1 MKSKFDTVI
10 KVIIVI
16 LIAVFLGLSFLTIQ
30 STNKKTLAM
39 AQRGTGQGAMP
50 PQSQGMPPQ
59 GNSAQISSDNA
70 KIQANSISVSVKK
83 MERETIQSTIKV
95 TGDISSTSEIN
106 IYPDTSGKI
115 TRILKNIGEN
125 VSKGE
130 IIAYIDPS
138 KPGSAYAANPVIAT
152 ISGTIIDLPKNIGDT
167 VNNSTT
173 IATIGSLTDL
183 KITTHVAEKYSAFL
197 KPNLP
202 AYVSISS
209 NPEKFEATTFKI
221 SPVVNKTNR
230 TILVELKFDKYNK
243 IFKPGMFATVDLVI
257 QEEKNTFVIPK
268 KAIKNFNNKSTVFIV
283 DENNQAK
290 RVEITTGIS
299 NDSDI
304 AVTSGLEK
312 GMQVI
317 TAGSVTEGSFVKI
330 VGSKWQ

>member
-39 AQRGTGQGAMP
+39 AQRGTGQ
-50 PQSQGMPPQ
+50 SGMPPQ
-59 GNSAQISSDNA
+59 AQGMAPQGNSSSKPSDNA
-70 KIQANSISVSVKK
+70 KIQANTISVSVKT

-115 TRILKNIGEN
+115 TRILKNIGQS

-130 IIAYIDPS
+130 IIAYVDPS
-138 KPGSAYAANPVIAT
+138 KPGSAYAVSPVTAT
-152 ISGTIIDLPKNIGDT
+152 ISGTIIDLPINIGDT

-183 KITTHVAEKYSAFL
+183 KITTYVAEKYSAYL

-209 NPEKFEATTFKI
+209 NPEKFKATTFKI

-230 TILVELKFDKYNK
+230 TVLVELKFDKYNK

-299 NDSDI
+299 NDLDI

-330 VGSKWQ
+330 VGSK

>member
-39 AQRGTGQGAMP
+39 AQRGTGQ
-50 PQSQGMPPQ
+50 SGMPPQ
-59 GNSAQISSDNA
+59 AQGMAPQGNSSSKPSDNA

-183 KITTHVAEKYSAFL
+183 KITTHVAEKYSAYL

>member
-39 AQRGTGQGAMP
+39 AQRGAGQ
-50 PQSQGMPPQ
+50 SGMPPQ
-59 GNSAQISSDNA
+59 AQGMAPQGNSSSKPSDNA

-183 KITTHVAEKYSAFL
+183 KITTHVAEKYSAYL

-209 NPEKFEATTFKI
+209 NPEKFKATTFKI

-230 TILVELKFDKYNK
+230 TVLVELKFDKYNK

>member
-59 GNSAQISSDNA
+59 WNSSSNPSDNA
-70 KIQANSISVSVKK
+70 KIQANTISVSVKK

-330 VGSKWQ
+330 VGSK

>member
-59 GNSAQISSDNA
+59 WNSSSNPSDNA
-70 KIQANSISVSVKK
+70 KIQANTISVSVKK

-183 KITTHVAEKYSAFL
+183 KITTHVAEKYSAYL

-330 VGSKWQ
+330 VGSK

>member
-50 PQSQGMPPQ
+50 PQVQGMPPQ
-59 GNSAQISSDNA
+59 GNSAQISSENA

>member
-330 VGSKWQ
+330 VGSK

>member
-39 AQRGTGQGAMP
+39 AQRGTGQGVMP
-50 PQSQGMPPQ
+50 PQAQEMPPQ
-59 GNSAQISSDNA
+59 GNSAQISSENA

-330 VGSKWQ
+330 VGSK

>member
-1 MKSKFDTVI
+1 MLCVWLNYFWKSFCCRHHE
-10 KVIIVI
+10 
-16 LIAVFLGLSFLTIQ
+16 FYS
-30 STNKKTLAM
+30 
-39 AQRGTGQGAMP
+39 
-50 PQSQGMPPQ
+50 
-59 GNSAQISSDNA
+59 
-70 KIQANSISVSVKK
+70 
-83 MERETIQSTIKV
+83 
-95 TGDISSTSEIN
+95 
-106 IYPDTSGKI
+106 
-115 TRILKNIGEN
+115 
-125 VSKGE
+125 
-130 IIAYIDPS
+130 
-138 KPGSAYAANPVIAT
+138 
-152 ISGTIIDLPKNIGDT
+152 

-183 KITTHVAEKYSAFL
+183 KITTHVADNYSAFL

-312 GMQVI
+312 GMQFI

>member
-59 GNSAQISSDNA
+59 GNSAQISSENA

-317 TAGSVTEGSFVKI
+317 TAGSVTEGFFVKI
-330 VGSKWQ
+330 VGSK

>member
-59 GNSAQISSDNA
+59 WNSSSNPSDNA
-70 KIQANSISVSVKK
+70 KIQANTISVSVKK

-230 TILVELKFDKYNK
+230 TILVELKFYKYNK

-330 VGSKWQ
+330 VGSK

>member
-50 PQSQGMPPQ
+50 PQTQGMPPQ
-59 GNSAQISSDNA
+59 GNSAQISSENA

>member
-39 AQRGTGQGAMP
+39 AQRGTGQGVMP
-50 PQSQGMPPQ
+50 PQAQGMPPQ
-59 GNSAQISSDNA
+59 GNSAQISSENA

-115 TRILKNIGEN
+115 TRILKNIGQS

-330 VGSKWQ
+330 VGSK

>member
-59 GNSAQISSDNA
+59 GNSAQISSENA

-115 TRILKNIGEN
+115 TRILKNIGQS

-130 IIAYIDPS
+130 IIAYVDPS
-138 KPGSAYAANPVIAT
+138 KPGSAYAVSPVTAT
-152 ISGTIIDLPKNIGDT
+152 ISGTIIDLPINIGDT

-183 KITTHVAEKYSAFL
+183 KITTYVAEKYSAYL

-209 NPEKFEATTFKI
+209 NPEKFKATTFKI

-230 TILVELKFDKYNK
+230 TVLVELKFDKYNK

-283 DENNQAK
+283 DENNQAQ

-299 NDSDI
+299 NDLDI

-330 VGSKWQ
+330 VGSK

>member
-39 AQRGTGQGAMP
+39 TQRGAGQ
-50 PQSQGMPPQ
+50 SGMSPQ
-59 GNSAQISSDNA
+59 GNSSSKPSDNA

-209 NPEKFEATTFKI
+209 NPEKFKATTFKI

>member
-39 AQRGTGQGAMP
+39 AQRGTGQ
-50 PQSQGMPPQ
+50 SGMPPQ
-59 GNSAQISSDNA
+59 AQGMAPQGNSSSKPSDNA

-183 KITTHVAEKYSAFL
+183 KITTHVAEKYSAYL

-330 VGSKWQ
+330 VGSK

>member
-39 AQRGTGQGAMP
+39 AQRGTGQ
-50 PQSQGMPPQ
+50 SGMPPQ
-59 GNSAQISSDNA
+59 AQGMAPQGNSSSKPSDNA
-70 KIQANSISVSVKK
+70 KIQANTISVSVKK
-83 MERETIQSTIKV
+83 MEREKIQSTIKV

-330 VGSKWQ
+330 VGSK

>member
-50 PQSQGMPPQ
+50 PQTQGMPPQ
-59 GNSAQISSDNA
+59 GNSSSKPSENA
-70 KIQANSISVSVKK
+70 KIQANTISVSVKK

-183 KITTHVAEKYSAFL
+183 KITTHVAEKYSAYL

-330 VGSKWQ
+330 VGSK

>member
-59 GNSAQISSDNA
+59 GNSAQISSENA

-330 VGSKWQ
+330 VGSK

>member
-30 STNKKTLAM
+30 STNKKTLTM

-50 PQSQGMPPQ
+50 PQAQGMPPQ
-59 GNSAQISSDNA
+59 GNSAQISSENA

-330 VGSKWQ
+330 VGSK

>member
-30 STNKKTLAM
+30 STNKKTLTM

-50 PQSQGMPPQ
+50 PQAQGMPPQ
-59 GNSAQISSDNA
+59 GNSAQISSENA

-183 KITTHVAEKYSAFL
+183 KITTHVAEKYSAYL
-197 KPNLP
+197 MPNLP

-330 VGSKWQ
+330 VGSK

>member
-59 GNSAQISSDNA
+59 GNSAQISSNNA
-70 KIQANSISVSVKK
+70 KIQANTISVSVKK

-330 VGSKWQ
+330 VGSK

>member
-50 PQSQGMPPQ
+50 PQTQGMPPQ
-59 GNSAQISSDNA
+59 GNSAQISSENA

-330 VGSKWQ
+330 VGSK

>member
-50 PQSQGMPPQ
+50 PQVQGMPPQ
-59 GNSAQISSDNA
+59 GNSAQISSENA

-330 VGSKWQ
+330 VGSK

>member
-59 GNSAQISSDNA
+59 GNSAQISSENA

-183 KITTHVAEKYSAFL
+183 KITTHVAEKYSAYL

-330 VGSKWQ
+330 VGSK

>member
-50 PQSQGMPPQ
+50 PQAQGMPPQ
-59 GNSAQISSDNA
+59 GNSAQISSENA

-115 TRILKNIGEN
+115 TRILKNIGQS

>member
-50 PQSQGMPPQ
+50 PQTQGMPPQ
-59 GNSAQISSDNA
+59 GNSAQISSENA

-183 KITTHVAEKYSAFL
+183 KITTHVAEKYSAYL

-330 VGSKWQ
+330 VGSK

>member
-50 PQSQGMPPQ
+50 PQTQGMPPQ
-59 GNSAQISSDNA
+59 GNSSSKPSENA

-330 VGSKWQ
+330 VGSK

>member
-39 AQRGTGQGAMP
+39 AQRGTGQGAIP

-70 KIQANSISVSVKK
+70 KIQANTISVSVKK

-230 TILVELKFDKYNK
+230 TILVELKFEKYNK

-330 VGSKWQ
+330 VGSK